1 MVIRFVEPAV
11 FNDTT
16 ECVLKLYDRRFSNQ
30 LRSDWEAAPWT
41 PELEKEYQKF
51 VACGD
56 AEEFFSYWD
65 AEKERDFEWSAAHVD
80 NRNRWSAAKREAY
93 LQWDTTDAYEIEKR
107 AYESMADLQGHDV
120 PKIFGE
126 VVLNQPAAFQKQEEN
141 DTAEADDG
149 EEDSASAT
157 SSEADINPHIVNIP
171 GILMQH
177 IDGFVLTDLHEHLPK
192 DYWQSTVDTAIQKL
206 NRIQESGILNRDVN
220 TRSFMVDP
228 LTRKVMMIDFGM
240 VTFRED
246 VEDDTEWERLQ
257 AWSNDEEAIG
267 LLMQGFLKQWGGSTI
282 TYKPS
287 EQYWRFKYRYR
298 GMEGEKESGT
308 EEEEEY
314 VKKHKDFVFEK

>member
-1 MVIRFVEPAV
+1 MVIRFVEPAM
-11 FNDTT
+11 FNNTS

-30 LRSDWEAAPWT
+30 LRSDWEAALWT
-41 PELEKEYQKF
+41 PELEKDYQEF

-56 AEEFFSYWD
+56 AEEYFSYWD

-80 NRNRWSAAKREAY
+80 NRGRWSAAKREAY

-107 AYESMADLQGHDV
+107 AYESMADLQGQDV
-120 PKIFGE
+120 PKIFGK
-126 VVLNQPAAFQKQEEN
+126 VVLNQPAAFQKQEQSDATEV
-141 DTAEADDG
+141 G
-149 EEDSASAT
+149 EDSTSTT

-177 IDGFVLTDLHEHLPK
+177 IDGFILTDLHETLPK
-192 DYWQSTVDTAIQKL
+192 DCWQSTVDTAIEKL
-206 NRIQESGILNRDVN
+206 NRIQEYGILNRDIN

-228 LTRKVMMIDFGM
+228 LTRQVMMIDFGM

-257 AWSNDEEAIG
+257 AWSNAEEATG
-267 LLMQGFLKQWGGSTI
+267 LLMQGFLKQQGGGTI
-282 TYKPS
+282 IYKPS

-298 GMEGEKESGT
+298 DMGGEREGGT

-314 VKKHKDFVFEK
+314 VTKHKDFVFDK